1 MKWKLIDGNSSKIR
15 PVIFTEMG
23 ININHDTHEVEFTDA
38 HENGVDTSLENNPTV
53 DTETISGVTI
63 YSIFQKNDSIKLDG
77 NPLIYALKGNGEHE
91 WSISDE
97 NKSKLLKR
105 ISDIVEIFCTNHP
118 TDFTIVAPSG
128 GNVNSMLR
136 DMVNMVLSNLGKE
149 NIILSNMLEKMT
161 VDEVEEEMFKE
172 DSAFIREFKTPEQ
185 QQLAW
190 EKLRGCFQKMRDEND
205 GIFSYKM
212 VKPIRYRKWIDK
224 ALKFSDDVDL
234 SEMASKL
241 PGKNILII
249 DDTITFGNTIRSIA
263 NLLRDTVSNIQCNV
277 EKIDNFNPLS
287 ISALTLFSVKH
298 HLKH

>member
-1 MKWKLIDGNSSKIR
+1 
-15 PVIFTEMG
+15 
-23 ININHDTHEVEFTDA
+23 
-38 HENGVDTSLENNPTV
+38 
-53 DTETISGVTI
+53 
-63 YSIFQKNDSIKLDG
+63 
-77 NPLIYALKGNGEHE
+77 
-91 WSISDE
+91 
-97 NKSKLLKR
+97 
-105 ISDIVEIFCTNHP
+105 
-118 TDFTIVAPSG
+118 
-128 GNVNSMLR
+128 
-136 DMVNMVLSNLGKE
+136 
-149 NIILSNMLEKMT
+149 MLEKMT

-172 DSAFIREFKTPEQ
+172 DSAFTREFKTPEQ

-205 GIFSYKM
+205 GVFSYKM

-224 ALKFSDDVDL
+224 ALKFSDDVDF

-263 NLLRDTVSNIQCNV
+263 NLLRDTVSNIRCNV

-298 HLKH
+298 HLRH